1 MATSRPGCVVN
12 SAVDSKVSQTRYLV
26 RGVVIASAL
35 SVLCV
40 CNSVH
45 VITQH
50 VTADEATSGEHDGC
64 HCALET
70 RKVSVRDHKVT
81 LFTASL
87 SVADLTRSGRTNAL
101 P

>member
-1 MATSRPGCVVN
+1 MATSRRGCFVN

-45 VITQH
+45 VIT
-50 VTADEATSGEHDGC
+50 ADEATSGEHDGC
-64 HCALET
+64 HCTLET